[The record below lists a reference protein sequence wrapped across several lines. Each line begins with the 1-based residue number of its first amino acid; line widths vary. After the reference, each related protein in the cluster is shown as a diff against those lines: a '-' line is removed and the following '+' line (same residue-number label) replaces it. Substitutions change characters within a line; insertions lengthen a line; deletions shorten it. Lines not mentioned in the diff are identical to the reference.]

1 MTTINNPTFPTAA
14 TIRLAAGV
22 VRALAYRCLAGGTNI
37 ADPEKFAYSAR
48 DLDEIAEELESEQQA
63 RDAAIDGLAR
73 DLFDVQLPDST
84 AIWPQSLYADQIRS
98 TAAAL
103 FDIGWRKGEASAS

>member
-1 MTTINNPTFPTAA
+1 MTTINNPTFPTVA

-37 ADPEKFAYSAR
+37 ADPETFAYSAR
-48 DLDEIAEELESEQQA
+48 DLDEIAKELESEA

-103 FDIGWRKGEASAS
+103 FNIGWRKGEASAS